1 MADGKES
8 EGGRAPKQPV
18 ESNPPGLVGEPLGN
32 GTNVYP
38 NGEGE
43 KLKPKPGTR
52 GSVNQRTRLRKVKK
66 RPIK

>member
-1 MADGKES
+1 MIEAAENNGS
-8 EGGRAPKQPV
+8 V
-18 ESNPPGLVGEPLGN
+18 EA
-32 GTNVYP
+32 TTDVYP

-52 GSVNQRTRLRKVKK
+52 GSVNDRTRLRRVLR

>member
-1 MADGKES
+1 MAGGKES

-18 ESNPPGLVGEPLGN
+18 ESIPPGLVDAPLGK
-32 GTNVYP
+32 GTDVYP

-52 GSVNQRTRLRKVKK
+52 GSVNDRTSLREVLRRPVK
-66 RPIK
+66 